1 MEQFYQK
8 IQKRTEERP
17 RLMVGI
23 VALFYFVAGMGFT
36 TLRQTTPFSL
46 VLSCILCL
54 YMSTIVFAIVKGAI
68 SKALLN
74 CGLFFALGL
83 VFKFMT
89 NYSVLTYMDLIFA
102 IGFFIVFF
110 ALGLFIG
117 HLWYGKYIEK

>member
-36 TLRQTTPFSL
+36 TLRQATPLSI
-46 VLSCILCL
+46 VLSCILCI
-54 YMSTIVFAIVKGAI
+54 YMSTIVFAIVRGII

-74 CGLFFALGL
+74 CGVFFALGL
-83 VFKFMT
+83 IFKFMT
-89 NYSVLTYMDLIFA
+89 NYSMLTYMDLIVAF
-102 IGFFIVFF
+102 GLFIVFF
-110 ALGLFIG
+110 TIGLFIG
-117 HLWYGKYIEK
+117 YLWYGKYIKK

>member
-36 TLRQTTPFSL
+36 TLRQATPLSI
-46 VLSCILCL
+46 VLSCILCI
-54 YMSTIVFAIVKGAI
+54 YMSTIVFAIVRGVI

-74 CGLFFALGL
+74 CG
-83 VFKFMT
+83 
-89 NYSVLTYMDLIFA
+89 
-102 IGFFIVFF
+102 VFF
-110 ALGLFIG
+110 ALGLIFKFITNYSMLIYMDLIVAVGLFIVFFAIGLFIG
-117 HLWYGKYIEK
+117 YLLYGKYIK

>member
-36 TLRQTTPFSL
+36 TLRQATPLSI
-46 VLSCILCL
+46 VLSCILCI
-54 YMSTIVFAIVKGAI
+54 YMSTIVFAIVRGVI

-74 CGLFFALGL
+74 CGVFFALGL
-83 VFKFMT
+83 IFKFMT
-89 NYSVLTYMDLIFA
+89 NYSMLTYMDLIVA
-102 IGFFIVFF
+102 VCLFIVFF
-110 ALGLFIG
+110 AIGLFIG
-117 HLWYGKYIEK
+117 YLWYGKYIKK

>member
-36 TLRQTTPFSL
+36 TLRQATPLSI
-46 VLSCILCL
+46 VLSCILCI
-54 YMSTIVFAIVKGAI
+54 YMSTIVFAIVRGVI

-74 CGLFFALGL
+74 CGVFFALGL
-83 VFKFMT
+83 IFKFIT
-89 NYSVLTYMDLIFA
+89 NYSMLTYMDLIVA
-102 IGFFIVFF
+102 VGLFIVFF
-110 ALGLFIG
+110 AIGLFIG
-117 HLWYGKYIEK
+117 YLLYGKYIK

>member
-36 TLRQTTPFSL
+36 TLRQATPLSI
-46 VLSCILCL
+46 VLSCILCI
-54 YMSTIVFAIVKGAI
+54 YMSTIVFAIVRGVI

-74 CGLFFALGL
+74 CG
-83 VFKFMT
+83 
-89 NYSVLTYMDLIFA
+89 
-102 IGFFIVFF
+102 VFF
-110 ALGLFIG
+110 ALGLIFKFITNYSMLIYMG
-117 HLWYGKYIEK
+117 LDCSSWFVYCVFCNRSFYWIFIVW